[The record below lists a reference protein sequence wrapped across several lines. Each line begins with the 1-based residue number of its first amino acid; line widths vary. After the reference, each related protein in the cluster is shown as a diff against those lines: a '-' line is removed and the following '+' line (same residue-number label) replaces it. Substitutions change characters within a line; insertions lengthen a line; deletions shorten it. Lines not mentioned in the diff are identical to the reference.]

1 MVKVAEKAQTDKASA
16 ASADAREPPAMKSH
30 CLTWQSEGFVWREA
44 FIKLPEGMLMA
55 DLVDVPEIFKN
66 IQQVRQTE
74 LRRFDRVTCVAFD
87 GSWAV
92 KDIMVAD
99 ADPTGVKLA
108 IKPSDRIM
116 LPGKPAGEVGADAD

>member
-1 MVKVAEKAQTDKASA
+1 MAKNIEKVA
-16 ASADAREPPAMKSH
+16 ASADAREPPQMKSTA
-30 CLTWQSEGFVWREA
+30 LTWQSEGFVWREA

-55 DLVDVPEIFKN
+55 DLVDVPEFFKN

-87 GSWAV
+87 GSWGV

-99 ADPTGVKLA
+99 ADATRVVLA
-108 IKPSDRIM
+108 IKPSDRIT
-116 LPGKPAGEVGADAD
+116 LPSKAAGASHGGADAN